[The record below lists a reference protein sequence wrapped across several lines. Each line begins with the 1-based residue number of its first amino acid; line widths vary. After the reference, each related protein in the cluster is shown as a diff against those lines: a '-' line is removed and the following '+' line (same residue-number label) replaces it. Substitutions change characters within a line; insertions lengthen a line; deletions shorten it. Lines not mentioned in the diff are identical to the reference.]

1 MYAISP
7 ARQHPQFT
15 THCGQEVVS
24 WTLSTAFTST
34 GLDASA
40 WYSSTTEKNQEYKQK
55 HQTSR
60 SSSNPAAHSRAPAL

>member
-15 THCGQEVVS
+15 THCEQEVGS

-34 GLDASA
+34 RLDASA
-40 WYSSTTEKNQEYKQK
+40 WYSSTTEKNQEYKK
-55 HQTSR
+55 LHQTSR
-60 SSSNPAAHSRAPAL
+60 SSSNPAAHSRGPAL